1 MHSSGPVLL
10 GMGAYIACISAEIV
24 LEVPATLKLMQK
36 VRVKVKHDVQ
46 QFLIVF
52 GSILVLA
59 KFNCDQIIWLRVW
72 QSFAKDWKRKL
83 RFELFELAK
92 QYVCVVYRQDPN
104 QDKKKVD
111 WRLR

>member
-1 MHSSGPVLL
+1 MGPFKNVTFIERSECWVDVSKESRRDAMHSSGPVLL

-59 KFNCDQIIWLRVW
+59 KFNCD
-72 QSFAKDWKRKL
+72 
-83 RFELFELAK
+83 
-92 QYVCVVYRQDPN
+92 
-104 QDKKKVD
+104 
-111 WRLR
+111 